1 MNYNG
6 LSDEA
11 LIVLVSRGK
20 TEALSILYDRHSPLA
35 FALARRMLRDEETAS
50 EVIQDAFLN
59 VWRGAA
65 SFRPE
70 RGRFLSWLMSVVRHL
85 AIDELR
91 RRRSK
96 TKAGMFENLSITSKE
111 KNQSGGDGAWDGLL
125 NHDIHKA
132 LSKLPDQQRQVIELA
147 YFQGF
152 TQQEI
157 SDHLGDSLGTV
168 KTRVRLGLQKLREFL

>member
-1 MNYNG
+1 M
-6 LSDEA
+6 
-11 LIVLVSRGK
+11 IMVSRGE
-20 TEALSILYDRHSPLA
+20 TDALAVLYDRHSPIA

-59 VWRGAA
+59 VWRGSAT
-65 SFRPE
+65 FRPE
-70 RGRFLSWLMSVVRHL
+70 RGRFAAWLMSVVRHL

-96 TKAGMFENLSITSKE
+96 PKANPIDTSSITSKD
-111 KNQSGGDGAWDGLL
+111 KDTSGDDGMWGKLV
-125 NHDIHKA
+125 NHEIRSA

-157 SDHLGDSLGTV
+157 SDHTGDSLGTV
-168 KTRVRLGLQKLREFL
+168 KTRVRLGLQKLKEFLYP